1 MGSYIVDSAQNKRTC
16 INFVKI
22 SVKLRLLGTQRQS
35 KEDAKNSEHFC
46 KEAPSRSECLAV
58 VGAGKLGDTRR
69 TGRGAT
75 GGGGIH
81 NKCSHDNNDGT
92 KCSFTEQLI
101 MSPYADT

>member
-58 VGAGKLGDTRR
+58 VGTGKGGAGVARR
-69 TGRGAT
+69 GRRSV
-75 GGGGIH
+75 H

-101 MSPYADT
+101 MSPYADSAM